1 MAKESILG
9 IVPDAGDAKEAGA
22 ASKCAGGG
30 QESSVA
36 MEGQATNDDGL
47 GASKLESQ
55 KVCGD
60 VVRVTVGAGA
70 SQDRRGGKG
79 HGVWEE

>member
-36 MEGQATNDDGL
+36 MEGQAANDDGL
-47 GASKLESQ
+47 GASKLES
-55 KVCGD
+55 
-60 VVRVTVGAGA
+60 
-70 SQDRRGGKG
+70 
-79 HGVWEE
+79 